1 MKKNLK
7 KEVGKAVGKS
17 GNAAKGAKKGCRKK
31 ELRRLRAL
39 SLFANVGIAET
50 YLHEVGVDV
59 VVANELLPERAKFY
73 QHVYPDCKMIVG
85 DVKDDTIKRQIVS
98 LSKANNVE
106 FIIATPPCQGMSSN
120 NKLYIIGFR
129 Q

>member
-39 SLFANVGIAET
+39 PLFANIGVAEAYLREIGI
-50 YLHEVGVDV
+50 DV
-59 VVANELLPERAKFY
+59 VVANEFVEKRAQLY
-73 QHVYPDCKMIVG
+73 QAIYPDRDRKSV
-85 DVKDDTIKRQIVS
+85 V
-98 LSKANNVE
+98 
-106 FIIATPPCQGMSSN
+106 
-120 NKLYIIGFR
+120 
-129 Q
+129 